1 MKWEKVEIGK
11 ISKVISGFAFKSK
24 DFKPIGT
31 PVVKIKNIKEEKVV
45 LDESDCVDSTIEVPL
60 RFHLSKG
67 DILISLTGSHIT
79 LPSSVVG
86 RVAKYRHEANS
97 YLNQRAGKFIN
108 IDSSKCYNDYLF
120 YFLLQKE
127 TLTKIANKAQGA
139 ANQANISPG
148 DVEGV
153 EINLPPLPTQR
164 KIASILSSYDDLIE
178 NNLKRIKLLE
188 EKASLHYKE
197 LVQEM
202 SYSKSRRK
210 EFIKDCLSFYIGG
223 GWGEEDYK
231 EKFTEP
237 GYVIRG
243 TDIPDV
249 RGGNV
254 SGVPLRFHKESN
266 LESRKMEVGDI
277 VFEISNGQINNIGR
291 TVLISKR
298 LLGQFHEPVMCASF
312 AKLIRV
318 NEKISP
324 EFFYLYLNEGQ
335 ENGLLYQY
343 KSNSANGINNFAFE
357 TFIDE
362 VKVTI
367 PKESELKFFTE
378 KVKPMFALISTLGEQ
393 NTKLREARDILL
405 PRLMNGEIEV

>member
-11 ISKVISGFAFKSK
+11 VSKVISGFAFKTI
-24 DFKPIGT
+24 DFQPTGT
-31 PVVKIKNIKEEKVV
+31 PVIKIKNIKDENIV
-45 LDESDCVDSTIEVPL
+45 LDESDCVDSAKEVPL
-60 RFHLSKG
+60 RFHLGKG

-86 RVAKYRHEANS
+86 RVAKYRHDTTS

-108 IDSSKCYNDYLF
+108 IDHEKCIKDYLF

-153 EINLPPLPTQR
+153 EITLPPLPTQR
-164 KIASILSSYDDLIE
+164 KIAGILSAYDDLIE

-188 EKASLHYKE
+188 EKAQLLYKD
-197 LVQEM
+197 LMQEM
-202 SYSKSRRK
+202 SYFKTK
-210 EFIKDCLSFYIGG
+210 QEEYIKDCLAFYIGG

-231 EKFTEP
+231 EKFTEVA
-237 GYVIRG
+237 YVIRG
-243 TDIPDV
+243 TDIPDT
-249 RGGNV
+249 RSGNV
-254 SGVPLRFHKESN
+254 SGIPLRFHKESN
-266 LESRKMEVGDI
+266 LASRKMQIGDI
-277 VFEISNGQINNIGR
+277 VFEVSNGQINNIGR
-291 TVLISKR
+291 TVLVSER
-298 LLGQFHEPVMCASF
+298 LIGQFDKPVMCASF

-318 NEKISP
+318 NEKVSP

-335 ENGLLYQY
+335 QNGLLYQY

-362 VKVTI
+362 VKINI
-367 PKESELKFFTE
+367 PKGDELMSFTE
-378 KVKPMFALISTLGEQ
+378 RVKPIFTLISILGEQ
-393 NTKLREARDILL
+393 NSKLREARDILL
-405 PRLMNGEIEV
+405 PKLMSGQIEV